1 MRVSAKAGTLS
12 CLGTAIKVSFV
23 LKIALTHECF
33 LIIQLTINPYKF
45 YYFVGNWVFMTDIE
59 EILQRL
65 KEFNNE
71 RDWEQFHNAKDL
83 SLAISIE
90 AGELLELFLWKNP
103 EEADK
108 TKVEK
113 ELADIFA
120 FAFLLANKYQLD
132 VKQIILNKIEENN
145 RKYPV
150 EKSKGSAKK
159 YNDFEA

>member
-1 MRVSAKAGTLS
+1 
-12 CLGTAIKVSFV
+12 
-23 LKIALTHECF
+23 
-33 LIIQLTINPYKF
+33 
-45 YYFVGNWVFMTDIE
+45 MTDIE

-65 KEFNNE
+65 IEFSNE

-132 VKQIILNKIEENN
+132 VKQIILNKIEENK

-150 EKSKGSAKK
+150 EKSRGSAKK